1 MLHPAIEI
9 RKKGTIHGNGLF
21 TNQLI
26 SKGEMVWQ
34 LDVPT
39 YSWKEIEAFDNKR
52 RKAFDQYGFQCGV
65 DRFSLQEPD
74 DISREANHS
83 CDPNTWWG
91 GSYSL
96 VALRD
101 IHPDEE
107 ITYDYSTCDID
118 IALVM
123 KCNCGAPCCRKII
136 TNRDYLAP
144 EWQEQYGLN
153 LPTHVLSAI
162 ERAGNMNA
170 EHSNQQV
177 YKGSTPLPDRKTI
190 LILRHRESKPMK
202 YSVEHYALRWRD
214 AGHRVIYHIGPD
226 DMPEA
231 DVVILSIDLT
241 IMPKEYIGLIQKYPL
256 VINGQILDISRRR
269 FSELIL
275 SKSTDYSG
283 PVIIKTDA
291 NYGGLAEYE
300 NLNREDLSGYLSS
313 TLNSILKRTRIGKAI
328 KWVKSRNIFRK
339 WDTVETLNP
348 LEYPILEDISDVPDS
363 VWENKNLVVERF
375 IANSED
381 GLFYTNY
388 CVFFGDKEIA
398 GRLASTSPIVK
409 FGNAVSDKETPIPDE
424 VRQWREDL
432 NIDYGRFDYV
442 EADGKLF
449 LIDVNKTEGGSQTN
463 YQYPNE
469 MDFLASGLEFF
480 IGSE

>member
-1 MLHPAIEI
+1 M
-9 RKKGTIHGNGLF
+9 
-21 TNQLI
+21 I

-34 LDVPT
+34 LDKPT
-39 YSWKEIEAFDNKR
+39 YTWKEIEAFDKKR
-52 RKAFDQYGFQCGV
+52 RKAFEHYGFQCGI
-65 DRFSLQEPD
+65 DRFSLPETD

-83 CDPNTWWG
+83 CDPNTWWV

-101 IHPDEE
+101 IHPNEE
-107 ITYDYSTCDID
+107 VTYDYSTSDID
-118 IALVM
+118 IALKM
-123 KCNCGAPCCRKII
+123 KCNCGATCCRKII
-136 TNRDYLAP
+136 TNRDYLDP
-144 EWQEQYGLN
+144 GWQERYGLN
-153 LPTHVLSAI
+153 LPQHVLTAI
-162 ERAGNMNA
+162 ERAKTNKN
-170 EHSNQQV
+170 ECTNHNV
-177 YKGSTPLPDRKTI
+177 YDGKSTLPNKKTI

-202 YSVEHYALRWRD
+202 YAVDHYALRWRD

-226 DMPEA
+226 NMPEA

-241 IMPKEYIGLIQKYPL
+241 IMPQEYIELIQKYPL

-275 SKSTDYSG
+275 SKGTDYSG
-283 PVIIKTDA
+283 PIIIKTDA
-291 NYGGLAEYE
+291 NYGGLAEHE
-300 NLNREDLSGYLSS
+300 SMNKVDSSGYLSS
-313 TLNSILKRTRIGKAI
+313 ILNSIIKRKRIGKAI

-398 GRLASTSPIVK
+398 GRLASTRPIVK
-409 FGNAVSDKETPIPDE
+409 FENAVSDEETPIPDE
-424 VRQWREDL
+424 VRQWREEL

-442 EADGKLF
+442 EADGKLY

-463 YQYPNE
+463 YEYPEE
-469 MDFLASGLEFF
+469 MDFLASGLEFY